1 VIDRKFLSGLRI
13 EPLDRNRH
21 DRAAFESGVDRV
33 DNFLANTAFRHHA
46 EDHSKT
52 YVAVEPPS
60 NRIVGFYTLSPHAID
75 ISTLPLET
83 LKKLPRFSTI
93 SAIYLATL
101 GVHLTRQGH
110 GLGTYLMADFLK
122 TCVRIA
128 NIGGGH
134 FVVLDAI
141 NDDAAR
147 MYRRI
152 GFTDLPDQEPRMLM
166 SMARVRKA
174 VQGARGG

>member
-1 VIDRKFLSGLRI
+1 M
-13 EPLDRNRH
+13 
-21 DRAAFESGVDRV
+21 
-33 DNFLANTAFRHHA
+33 

-60 NRIVGFYTLSPHAID
+60 NQVIGFYTLSPHAID
-75 ISTLPLET
+75 VSSLPPKI
-83 LKKLPRFSTI
+83 LKKLPRFPTI

-101 GVHLTRQGH
+101 GVHVARQGH

-122 TCVRIA
+122 ACVRIA
-128 NIGGGH
+128 DIGGGH

-152 GFTDLPDQEPRMLM
+152 GFTDLPDQEPRMIM
-166 SMARVRKA
+166 SMAKVRKA
-174 VQGARGG
+174 VQAAGGVRLVETVPSHFS

>member
-1 VIDRKFLSGLRI
+1 VIDRKFLSGLTI

-33 DNFLANTAFRHHA
+33 DNFLASTAFRHHT

-52 YVAVEPPS
+52 YVAVEPFS
-60 NRIVGFYTLSPHAID
+60 NQIVGFYTLSPHAID
-75 ISTLPLET
+75 VSTLPHET
-83 LKKLPRFSTI
+83 LKNLPRFPTI

-101 GVHLTRQGH
+101 GVHVTRQGH

-128 NIGGGH
+128 DIGGGH

-152 GFTDLPDQEPRMLM
+152 GFIDLPKQEPRMLM
-166 SMARVRKA
+166 SMAKVRKVVLA
-174 VQGARGG
+174 TVN